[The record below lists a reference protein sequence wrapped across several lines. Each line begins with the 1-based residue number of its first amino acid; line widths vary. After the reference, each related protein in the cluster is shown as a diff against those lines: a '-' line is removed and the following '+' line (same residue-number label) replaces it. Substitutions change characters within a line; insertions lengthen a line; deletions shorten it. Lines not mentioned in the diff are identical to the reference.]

1 MLWQRSEDGCQVA
14 RGFNMTVNAYSPTLT
29 HDDLRKEGEYGVYTV
44 YSNRELFMNSDF
56 LSLHMPLLKKHATVW
71 ATSCSH

>member
-1 MLWQRSEDGCQVA
+1 MVARIA

-56 LSLHMPLLKKHATVW
+56 LSFTCHCLKKHATAW